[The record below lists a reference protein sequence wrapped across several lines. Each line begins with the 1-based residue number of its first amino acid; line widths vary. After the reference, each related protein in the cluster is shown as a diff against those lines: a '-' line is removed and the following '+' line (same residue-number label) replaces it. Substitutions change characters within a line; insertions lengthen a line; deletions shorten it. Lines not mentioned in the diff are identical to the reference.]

1 MEHNVLL
8 VEDDAAVARVIQEA
22 LADASDG
29 PFIVEW
35 VRRLSDGL
43 ERLSKGGIA
52 AVLLDLFLPDSQGID
67 TFGKLSLAA
76 PCVPVLVLAGLGD
89 EDIAKEAVNRGAQ
102 DYLLKIR
109 LDSYALTR
117 ALHSVIAR
125 KAVEDALFLEK
136 ERVQVTL
143 NSIGDAVI
151 CTDISGNITYL
162 NQVAERMTGWSGEEA
177 SGRPFAEV
185 FQIIEGVT
193 RELVRNPMQLAVR
206 QNQAVGLTSNCILIR
221 RDGYE
226 SAIED
231 STAPIHS
238 RTGQVIGAVMVFRDV
253 SEARVMRLKMT
264 HLAQHDFL
272 THLPNRLLLNDR
284 ITQAISLSRRHSK
297 HLAVL
302 FLDLDGFKHINDSL
316 GHEIGDKV
324 LQSVAQRAVACVRTS
339 DTVSRHGG
347 DEFVIL
353 LSEVADA
360 GDAAF
365 SAERILAALAM
376 PHAIS
381 ERNVHLSASIGISIY
396 PQDGRDADTL
406 IKSADTAMYQA
417 KRKGSNNYHF
427 FEPNMNVRDVERQF
441 LESSL
446 GRALERQEFLLHYQP
461 KVDLVTG
468 AITGAEALIRWM
480 DPDRGLIPPAQFVPV
495 AEDCGFI
502 VPIGRWVLREACRQ
516 ARAWMDAGLRP
527 IPVAVNISAVE
538 LRAKNFLEG
547 VCGILKDTRLEPR
560 YLELELIESVLMRDD
575 ELIISVLLALKA
587 MGVQLAVDDF
597 GTGNSSLS
605 YLRRFPI
612 DTLKIDQSFVHQ
624 ISTSADDAAF
634 LAAVMSVGKSL
645 KKRVIAEGVEKRE
658 QLVFLQTE
666 RCNEG
671 QGYYF
676 SPAVHAEHFPQL
688 LGTGKSY
695 FEITVA

>member
-1 MEHNVLL
+1 MNHNVLL
-8 VEDDAAVARVIQEA
+8 IEDDPAVARACQEA

-35 VRRLSDGL
+35 ARRLSDGL

-52 AVLLDLFLPDSQGID
+52 AVLLDLFLPDSQGIN
-67 TFGKLSLAA
+67 TFGMLTLAA
-76 PCVPVLVLAGLGD
+76 PCVPILVLGGLGD

-109 LDSYALTR
+109 LDSYSLTR

-185 FQIIEGVT
+185 FRIIEGVT
-193 RELVRNPMQLAVR
+193 REQARNPMQSAVR

-221 RDGYE
+221 RDGCE

-231 STAPIHS
+231 STAPIQS

-253 SEARVMRLKMT
+253 SEARAMRLKMT

-272 THLPNRLLLNDR
+272 TDLPNRLLLNDR
-284 ITQAISLSRRHSK
+284 ITQAISLSRRHTK
-297 HLAVL
+297 PLAVL
-302 FLDLDGFKHINDSL
+302 FMDLDGFKHINDSQ
-316 GHEIGDKV
+316 GHEIGDKL
-324 LQSVAQRAVACVRTS
+324 LQSVAQLVLGCVRTS

-353 LSEVADA
+353 LSEVAEA

-365 SAERILAALAM
+365 IAEKILAALAM
-376 PHAIS
+376 PHVIS
-381 ERNVHLSASIGISIY
+381 ERNVHLSASVGISIY
-396 PQDGRDADTL
+396 PQDGHDADTL
-406 IKSADTAMYQA
+406 IKNADTAMYQA
-417 KRKGSNNYHF
+417 KEKGSNNYHF
-427 FEPNMNVRDVERQF
+427 FKQNMNVRDVERQF

-461 KVDLVTG
+461 EVDLETG
-468 AITGAEALIRWM
+468 TITGAEALIRWM
-480 DPDRGLIPPAQFVPV
+480 DPDRGLIPPAQFVPF
-495 AEDCGFI
+495 AEDCGLI

-516 ARAWMDAGLRP
+516 TRAWMDAGLRP

-547 VCGILKDTRLEPR
+547 VRSILKDTRLEPR

>member
-1 MEHNVLL
+1 
-8 VEDDAAVARVIQEA
+8 VIQEA

-43 ERLSKGGIA
+43 EQLSKGGMA
-52 AVLLDLFLPDSQGID
+52 AVLLDLFLSDSQGIN
-67 TFGKLSLAA
+67 TFGMLSLAA
-76 PCVPVLVLAGLGD
+76 PCVPILVLGGLGD
-89 EDIAKEAVNRGAQ
+89 EDIAKEAVKRGAQ
-102 DYLLKIR
+102 DYLLKTR
-109 LDSYALTR
+109 LDSYSLTR

-125 KAVEDALFLEK
+125 KAVEDALFLEN
-136 ERVQVTL
+136 ERAQVTL

-151 CTDISGNITYL
+151 STDISGNITYL

-177 SGRPFAEV
+177 SGRPFTEV

-193 RELVRNPMQLAVR
+193 REPACNPMQSAVK

-221 RDGYE
+221 RDGCE

-238 RTGQVIGAVMVFRDV
+238 RTGQVIGGVMIFRDV
-253 SEARVMRLKMT
+253 SEARAMRLKMT

-272 THLPNRLLLNDR
+272 TDLPNRLLLNDR

-297 HLAVL
+297 PLAML
-302 FLDLDGFKHINDSL
+302 FLDLDSFKHINDSL
-316 GHEIGDKV
+316 GHEIGDKL
-324 LQSVAQRAVACVRTS
+324 LQLVAQRVVACVRAS

-353 LSEVADA
+353 LTEVANP

-365 SAERILAALAM
+365 IAEKVLAGLVM
-376 PHAIS
+376 PYAIS
-381 ERNVHLSASIGISIY
+381 ERNVQLNVSIGISVY
-396 PQDGRDADTL
+396 PQDGHDAATL
-406 IKSADTAMYQA
+406 IKNADTAMYQA
-417 KRKGSNNYHF
+417 KGKGKNNYHF
-427 FEPNMNVRDVERQF
+427 FKQNMNVRAGEPQF

-461 KVDLVTG
+461 KVDLETG

-480 DPDRGLIPPAQFVPV
+480 DPDHGLIPPAQFVPV
-495 AEDCGFI
+495 AEACGLI

-516 ARAWMDAGLRP
+516 ARAWMDGGLRP

-538 LRAKNFLEG
+538 LRTKNFLEG
-547 VCGILKDTRLEPR
+547 VCGILKESRLEPR
-560 YLELELIESVLMRDD
+560 YLELELTESVLMQDD
-575 ELIISVLLALKA
+575 ESTISVLQALKA
-587 MGVQLAVDDF
+587 MGVQLTVDDF
-597 GTGNSSLS
+597 GTGNSSLG

-612 DTLKIDQSFVHQ
+612 DTLKIDQSFVHE
-624 ISTSADDAAF
+624 ICTSADDAAF
-634 LAAVMSVGKSL
+634 LGAMMSVGKTL
-645 KKRVIAEGVEKRE
+645 KKRVVAEGVEKRE
-658 QLVFLQTE
+658 QLTFLQAE
-666 RCNEG
+666 RCSEG

-676 SPAVHAEHFPQL
+676 SPAVDAEHFAQL
-688 LGTGKSY
+688 LGTGKPD
-695 FEITVA
+695 FETPVA

>member
-1 MEHNVLL
+1 MDHNVLL
-8 VEDDAAVARVIQEA
+8 IEDDPAVARVIQEA
-22 LADASDG
+22 LADASDD

-35 VRRLSDGL
+35 VRQLSDGL
-43 ERLSKGGIA
+43 ERLSKGGMA
-52 AVLLDLFLPDSQGID
+52 AVLLDLFLPDSKGIN
-67 TFGKLSLAA
+67 TFGVLSLAA
-76 PCVPVLVLAGLGD
+76 PGVPILVLGGLGD

-109 LDSYALTR
+109 LDSYSLTR
-117 ALHSVIAR
+117 ALHSTIAR

-136 ERVQVTL
+136 ERAQVTL

-151 CTDISGNITYL
+151 STDISGNITYL

-177 SGRPFAEV
+177 SGRPFGEV

-193 RELVRNPMQLAVR
+193 REQARNPMQSAVR

-221 RDGYE
+221 RDGCE

-231 STAPIHS
+231 STAPIQS

-253 SEARVMRLKMT
+253 SEARAMRLKMT

-272 THLPNRLLLNDR
+272 TDLPNRLLLNDR
-284 ITQAISLSRRHSK
+284 ITQAISLSRRHTK
-297 HLAVL
+297 PLAVL
-302 FLDLDGFKHINDSL
+302 FMDLDGFKHINDSQ
-316 GHEIGDKV
+316 GHEIGDKL
-324 LQSVAQRAVACVRTS
+324 LQSVAQLVLGCVRTS

-353 LSEVADA
+353 LSEVAEA

-365 SAERILAALAM
+365 IAEKILAALAM
-376 PHAIS
+376 PHVIS
-381 ERNVHLSASIGISIY
+381 ERNVHLSASVGISIY
-396 PQDGRDADTL
+396 PQDGHDADTL
-406 IKSADTAMYQA
+406 IKNADTAMYQA
-417 KRKGSNNYHF
+417 KEKGSNNYHF
-427 FEPNMNVRDVERQF
+427 FMQNMNVRDVERQF

-461 KVDLVTG
+461 KVDLETG

-480 DPDRGLIPPAQFVPV
+480 DPNRGLIPPAQFLPV
-495 AEDCGFI
+495 AEDCGLI

-516 ARAWMDAGLRP
+516 TRAWMDAGLRP

-547 VCGILKDTRLEPR
+547 VRSILKDTRLEPR
-560 YLELELIESVLMRDD
+560 YLEFELTESVLMRDD
-575 ELIISVLLALKA
+575 EFTIFVLQALKA

-597 GTGNSSLS
+597 GIGNSSLS
-605 YLRRFPI
+605 HLRRFPI
-612 DTLKIDQSFVHQ
+612 DTLKIDQSFVHE
-624 ISTSADDAAF
+624 ISASADDTAF
-634 LAAVMSVGKSL
+634 LAAMMSVGKTL
-645 KKRVIAEGVEKRE
+645 KKRVVAEGVEERE
-658 QLVFLQTE
+658 QLAFLQTE

-676 SPAVHAEHFPQL
+676 SPPVDAEHFAQL
-688 LGTGKSY
+688 LGTGKSD
-695 FEITVA
+695 FETTEG

>member
-1 MEHNVLL
+1 MNHNVLL
-8 VEDDAAVARVIQEA
+8 IEDDPAVARACQEA

-35 VRRLSDGL
+35 ARRLSDGL

-52 AVLLDLFLPDSQGID
+52 AVLLDLFLPDSQGIN
-67 TFGKLSLAA
+67 TFGMLTLAA
-76 PCVPVLVLAGLGD
+76 PCVPILVLGGLGD

-109 LDSYALTR
+109 LDSYSLTR

-185 FQIIEGVT
+185 FRIIEGVT
-193 RELVRNPMQLAVR
+193 REQARNPMQSAVR

-221 RDGYE
+221 RDGCE

-231 STAPIHS
+231 STAPIQS

-253 SEARVMRLKMT
+253 SEARAMRLKMT

-272 THLPNRLLLNDR
+272 TDLPNRLLLNDR
-284 ITQAISLSRRHSK
+284 ITQAISLSRRHTK
-297 HLAVL
+297 PLAVL
-302 FLDLDGFKHINDSL
+302 FMDLDGFKHINDSQ
-316 GHEIGDKV
+316 GHEIGDKL
-324 LQSVAQRAVACVRTS
+324 LQSVAQLVLGCVRTS

-353 LSEVADA
+353 LSEVAEA

-365 SAERILAALAM
+365 IAEKILAALAM
-376 PHAIS
+376 PHVIS
-381 ERNVHLSASIGISIY
+381 ERNVHLSASVGISIY
-396 PQDGRDADTL
+396 PQDGHDADTL
-406 IKSADTAMYQA
+406 IKNADTAMYQA
-417 KRKGSNNYHF
+417 KEKGSNNYHF
-427 FEPNMNVRDVERQF
+427 FKQNMNVRDVERQF

-461 KVDLVTG
+461 EVDLETG
-468 AITGAEALIRWM
+468 TITGAEALIRWM
-480 DPDRGLIPPAQFVPV
+480 DPDRGLIPPAQFVPF
-495 AEDCGFI
+495 AEDCGLI

-516 ARAWMDAGLRP
+516 TRAWMDAGLRP

-547 VCGILKDTRLEPR
+547 VRSILKDTRLEPR
-560 YLELELIESVLMRDD
+560 YLELELTKSVLMQDD
-575 ELIISVLLALKA
+575 EFTISVLQALKA

-605 YLRRFPI
+605 HLRRFPI
-612 DTLKIDQSFVHQ
+612 DTLKIDQSFVHE
-624 ISTSADDAAF
+624 ISASADDAAF
-634 LAAVMSVGKSL
+634 LGAMMSVGKTL
-645 KKRVIAEGVEKRE
+645 KKRVVAEGVEERE
-658 QLVFLQTE
+658 QLAFLQSE

-676 SPAVHAEHFPQL
+676 SPPVDAEHFAQL
-688 LGTGKSY
+688 LGTGKSD
-695 FEITVA
+695 FEITEG